1 MTSRWFQLQ
10 KAIIAC
16 MTLSATASLFA
27 VILSRDWADRAY
39 AGGMLLA
46 MLFGLYVEIRKH
58 IFYSQRSK

>member
-1 MTSRWFQLQ
+1 M
-10 KAIIAC
+10 A
-16 MTLSATASLFA
+16 LSATASLFA

-58 IFYSQRSK
+58 VFYSQRSK